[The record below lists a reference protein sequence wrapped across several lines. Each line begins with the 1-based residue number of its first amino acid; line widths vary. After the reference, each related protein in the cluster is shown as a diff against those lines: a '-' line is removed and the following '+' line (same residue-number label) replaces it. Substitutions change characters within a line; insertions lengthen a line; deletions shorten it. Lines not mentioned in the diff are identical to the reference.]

1 MLTFSNFGF
10 AYSTSLHS
18 DKLIQLRLR
27 LVPATYP
34 PKLKLGNRPGE
45 VVPPNRSYF
54 AVSHA
59 KHVSALV
66 GFFVVQLLQYHSPSW
81 SNPDAKGVSS
91 MRPKGV
97 SSMGRLSMG
106 RRSAPFLRFKL
117 TPELMTLVGGKALLL
132 ENGLL
137 VG

>member
-1 MLTFSNFGF
+1 MLTFSIL
-10 AYSTSLHS
+10 ALLAASLHS
-18 DKLIQLRLR
+18 GKSSTKT
-27 LVPATYP
+27 ATHSCHP
-34 PKLKLGNRPGE
+34 PKLKFGNRPGE
-45 VVPPNRSYF
+45 GTRSTSDEEDF
-54 AVSHA
+54 AVLHA
-59 KHVSALV
+59 KHVSAIF

-91 MRPKGV
+91 MGRPKEK
-97 SSMGRLSMG
+97 SSMGRPKVG
-106 RRSAPFLRFKL
+106 RLSAPFLRFKL